1 VSGESPR
8 VPLWITSGGLWITE
22 RTVTRKCYKG
32 CNAYD
37 GVLTGFLLL
46 DPFEEVPVS
55 ELGFDFVVL
64 SPLGAGAALSV
75 DELAPSLPL
84 SLPAPLA
91 LVLAEEVVLE
101 SVR

>member
-1 VSGESPR
+1 M
-8 VPLWITSGGLWITE
+8 
-22 RTVTRKCYKG
+22 
-32 CNAYD
+32 
-37 GVLTGFLLL
+37 LTGFLLL
-46 DPFEEVPVS
+46 DPFEEVPLS
-55 ELGFDFVVL
+55 ELLVDVDVDVL
-64 SPLGAGAALSV
+64 SPLDAAAALSV